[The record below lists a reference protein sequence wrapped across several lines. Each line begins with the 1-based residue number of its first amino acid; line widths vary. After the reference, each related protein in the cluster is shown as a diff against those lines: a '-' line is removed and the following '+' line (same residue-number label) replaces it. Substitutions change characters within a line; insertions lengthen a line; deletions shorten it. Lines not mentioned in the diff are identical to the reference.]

1 MSTQK
6 INSIKIPPF
15 SKEHFGL
22 WKRHMLLFLRT
33 ANRKYIGILNKGVT
47 TPTNVILSHEVDGVV
62 IPHKTVP
69 KEPSEYTDEENEL
82 MNLDDALQLILVE
95 SLDPVMYNAVVNCT
109 NAKQI
114 WDTLEII
121 NEGSEEVRENKKEIL
136 MAQYE

>member
-1 MSTQK
+1 MIPNIVPSHRQQK
-6 INSIKIPPF
+6 IYRDFKQRCLYSD
-15 SKEHFGL
+15 E
-22 WKRHMLLFLRT
+22 RHISTR
-33 ANRKYIGILNKGVT
+33 RRWCVK
-47 TPTNVILSHEVDGVV
+47 
-62 IPHKTVP
+62 PHQTIP
-69 KEPSEYTDEENEL
+69 KELSEYTDEESEQ

-136 MAQYE
+136 MAQYEHCLLYTSPSPRDRG